1 MLSSVHLDNHAFFQT
16 NKIHDVTAQ
25 RLLPPEFVAVKLPQA
40 ELAPK
45 HTLAVGR
52 VISKFSGSLSYSVQ
66 FPPILTFPRN
76 GGKVL
81 QRLMSSLIS
90 FSASATP
97 LLLLMFGASQCQL
110 LIHLIHRTL
119 GVRAV
124 LAGQGAATRMMR
136 DFHQR
141 QAGDPEELRFG
152 PTQLHENRLAQS
164 NRRFT
169 ALLQFDRVVD
179 TPRRARP
186 SSAQAGDHGVAPA
199 DKLLHN
205 WFRRTLHVRW
215 FCL

>member
-97 LLLLMFGASQCQL
+97 LLLLLLMFGATQRQL
-110 LIHLIHRTL
+110 LIHFIHRSL
-119 GVRAV
+119 RVGPVLPRSRAT
-124 LAGQGAATRMMR
+124 TRMVR

-141 QAGDPEELRFG
+141 
-152 PTQLHENRLAQS
+152 
-164 NRRFT
+164 
-169 ALLQFDRVVD
+169 
-179 TPRRARP
+179 
-186 SSAQAGDHGVAPA
+186 
-199 DKLLHN
+199 
-205 WFRRTLHVRW
+205 
-215 FCL
+215 